1 MLASRLWAVCTF
13 LLIPDLLWANGEVNR
28 EDNRSVQVIL
38 GGDKQKA
45 IELEAR
51 QAPLRQVIDEI
62 AGKTGTRIRY
72 SVLPEELVT
81 ATCAGETV
89 KQVMMCLLGPEAD
102 LLFQYSGDAAKGKI
116 EARPIE
122 VRILASTFA
131 EGDPA
136 GCAPDSAR
144 CEAGEREEPD
154 TSRMSPAKTD
164 SVRSVPDNIDKLLE
178 MAKAQDPNE
187 RANALE
193 RLASV
198 EGLDEA
204 TLYDELEK
212 ALSDEDG
219 EVRAQAVSGLALK
232 RGAGAIDVL
241 KSALHDSDASVRLM
255 AVDGLM
261 TDEQGITLLREAL
274 RDSDETVRALAAL
287 RLEFGSDVEVAHR

>member
-1 MLASRLWAVCTF
+1 VCMF
-13 LLIPDLLWANGEVNR
+13 LSIPDLLWADGEVNR
-28 EDNRSVQVIL
+28 RDTRSVQVIL

-51 QAPLRQVIDEI
+51 QAPLGQVIDEI
-62 AGKTGTRIRY
+62 ASKTGTRIRY

-89 KQVMMCLLGPEAD
+89 KQVLMCLLGPEAD
-102 LLFQYSGDAAKGKI
+102 LLFQYSGDAATGKI

-131 EGDPA
+131 EGDAA

-144 CEAGEREEPD
+144 CGTVLRNEPD
-154 TSRMSPAKTD
+154 TSRTSPAKTD
-164 SVRSVPDNIDKLLE
+164 RVRSVPDNIDKLLE
-178 MAKAQDPNE
+178 MTRAQDPYE
-187 RANALE
+187 RANGLE

-219 EVRAQAVSGLALK
+219 EVRAQAVSSLALK
-232 RGAGAIDVL
+232 RGVGAIDVL

-255 AVDGLM
+255 AVDGLKA
-261 TDEQGITLLREAL
+261 DGQGITLLREAL
-274 RDSDETVRALAAL
+274 QDSDETVRALAAL